1 MVYNLIIE
9 TCSSCNLKCQFCPQY
24 KYKLRNKTMSMKLF
38 KKIVDSLEKL
48 EIPID
53 LVTFSGM
60 EEPFLDKYLFERIEY
75 IRKICSNIETY
86 TNGIL
91 LNEELLKKI
100 KENFTR
106 IYLSIHGN
114 KPEEY
119 EKYTGNK
126 FSDIKKIAQ
135 LAYSVLG
142 NKLIIS
148 NHPKGELERFLE
160 IKVSQ
165 TASYHPLFNW
175 GESTIA
181 KKINS
186 KLTSQR
192 YCEIMLGIVIR
203 VDGTIATC
211 CSDWNNKNNIL
222 KGKFPRCYNCSNI
235 GFFKSIQNELPE
247 KIELLKK
254 LRSEIDR

>member
-1 MVYNLIIE
+1 
-9 TCSSCNLKCQFCPQY
+9 
-24 KYKLRNKTMSMKLF
+24 MKLF
-38 KKIVDSLEKL
+38 KKIVDSLERL
-48 EIPID
+48 NIPID

-60 EEPFLDKYLFERIEY
+60 EEPFLDRHLFERIKY
-75 IRKICSNIETY
+75 IKKICSNVETY
-86 TNGIL
+86 TNGTL

-100 KENFTR
+100 NENFTR

-119 EKYTGNK
+119 EKYTKNK
-126 FSDIKKIAQ
+126 FQDIKKTAQ
-135 LAYSVLG
+135 LAYSILG

-160 IKVSQ
+160 LKVSQ
-165 TASYHPLFNW
+165 IASYHPLFNW

-186 KLTSQR
+186 KLISQR
-192 YCEIMLGIVIR
+192 YCEIILGIVIR

-211 CSDWNNKNNIL
+211 CSDWNNENDIL
-222 KGKFPRCYNCSNI
+222 KNKFPRCYRCSNV
-235 GFFKSIQNELPE
+235 GFFKSIQAKLYE

-254 LRSEIDR
+254 LRKEIDKDE